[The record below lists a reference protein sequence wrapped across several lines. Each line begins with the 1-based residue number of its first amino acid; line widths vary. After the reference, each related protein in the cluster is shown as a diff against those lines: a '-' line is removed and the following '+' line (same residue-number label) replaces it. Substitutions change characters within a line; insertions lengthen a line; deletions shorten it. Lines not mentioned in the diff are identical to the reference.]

1 VITAVASHKGGVG
14 KTTVAVNLAAALVE
28 LGRRVLL
35 IDLDPQAN
43 ASLALGAVLGADGP
57 DVGDVLLHLRRPRD
71 VIRETAAG
79 IDMMPSSTRLIG
91 AADKLDRGYYKQEH
105 LAKEI
110 GVGVDGYDH
119 VLVDCPPA
127 LGVLT
132 ANAIFAAHRLVVPFP
147 LDTFAYS
154 GLSDLIA
161 LVDSVRREPLPMSL
175 LVSLYDARTKRL
187 NAAILEQL
195 GEQQGL
201 LLAARI
207 PRCEAVRQSQGA
219 QVPVLAY
226 QPDAIASVAFRNL
239 ATELLGKQEVDQ
251 HAA

>member
-14 KTTVAVNLAAALVE
+14 KTTIAVNLAAALVE

-43 ASLALGAVLGADGP
+43 ASLALGVVLGVDSP
-57 DVGDVLLHLRRPRD
+57 DVGDVLLHLRRPRE
-71 VIRETAAG
+71 VSRETAAG
-79 IDMMPSSTRLIG
+79 VDVMPSSTRLIS

-110 GVGVDGYDH
+110 GGVDGYDH

-132 ANAIFAAHRLVVPFP
+132 ANAIFAAQRLVVPFP

-161 LVDSVRREPLPMSL
+161 LVEAVRREPMPMSL

-187 NAAILEQL
+187 NAAILEQI
-195 GEQQGL
+195 GEQQGML
-201 LLAARI
+201 LESRI

-219 QVPVLAY
+219 QVPVLAF
-226 QPDAIASVAFRNL
+226 QPDAIASIAFRSL
-239 ATELLGKQEVDQ
+239 ATELLGKQEDQ